1 MNNKEDKM
9 IALRKEQSQKLIT
22 EIKLLVDMFY
32 KTDVP
37 IKKSEIVKHIKVSR
51 STLDK
56 NKEISSYI
64 KEMQEKQKNKKPES
78 IDKAY
83 NETAM
88 YRKLMASYVFTYQL
102 LQEQNMFLED
112 AISKM
117 EQEIK
122 DRKDQK

>member
-1 MNNKEDKM
+1 MSKKSDKM
-9 IALRKEQSQKLIT
+9 VAMKKDQSQKVIT
-22 EIKLLVDMFY
+22 EVKLLVDMFY

-37 IKKSEIVKHIKVSR
+37 IKKSEIMKHIKVSR

-56 NKEISSYI
+56 NPEISAYI
-64 KEMQEKQKNKKPES
+64 KEMQEKQKEKQPTG

-102 LQEQNMFLED
+102 LQEQNIFLED
-112 AISKM
+112 AIAKM
-117 EQEIK
+117 EQQLK
-122 DRKDQK
+122 DMKKD

>member
-1 MNNKEDKM
+1 MSQKSDKM
-9 IALRKEQSQKLIT
+9 VALKKEQSQELIT

-32 KTDVP
+32 KTDIP
-37 IKKSEIVKHIKVSR
+37 IKKSEIMKHIKVSR

-56 NKEISSYI
+56 NPEISSYI
-64 KEMQEKQKNKKPES
+64 KKMQEKQKKKKPQG

-102 LQEQNMFLED
+102 LQEQNSFLED

-117 EQEIK
+117 EQQIK
-122 DRKDQK
+122 DMKED

>member
-1 MNNKEDKM
+1 MRQKSDKM
-9 IALRKEQSQKLIT
+9 VALKKEQSQELIT

-32 KTDVP
+32 KTDIP
-37 IKKSEIVKHIKVSR
+37 IKKSEIMKHIKVSR

-56 NKEISSYI
+56 NPEISSYI
-64 KEMQEKQKNKKPES
+64 KKMQEKQKKKKPQG

-102 LQEQNMFLED
+102 LQEQNSFLED

-117 EQEIK
+117 EQQIK
-122 DRKDQK
+122 DMKED

>member
-1 MNNKEDKM
+1 MSQKSDKM
-9 IALRKEQSQKLIT
+9 VALKKEQSQELIT

-32 KTDVP
+32 QTDIP
-37 IKKSEIVKHIKVSR
+37 IKKSEIMKHIKVSR

-56 NKEISSYI
+56 NPEISSYI
-64 KEMQEKQKNKKPES
+64 KKMQEKQKKKKPQG

-102 LQEQNMFLED
+102 LQEQNSFLED

-117 EQEIK
+117 EQQIK
-122 DRKDQK
+122 DMKED

>member
-64 KEMQEKQKNKKPES
+64 KEMQEKLKNKKPEG

-122 DRKDQK
+122 DKKEQK